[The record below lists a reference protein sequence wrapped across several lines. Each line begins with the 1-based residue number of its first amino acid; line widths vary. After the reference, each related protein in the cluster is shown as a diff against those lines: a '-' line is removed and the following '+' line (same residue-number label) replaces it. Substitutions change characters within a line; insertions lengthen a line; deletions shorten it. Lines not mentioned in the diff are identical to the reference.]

1 MRKKF
6 NLRLLLLVTTLVAGG
21 LAVRKKH
28 NAYKLQLIQSDLEAK
43 GVHLYSRSDVDWDGV
58 YGQLEPWN
66 VKYRKHEGPIV
77 LVRVCDDVE
86 VTDELIDGLRSLPD
100 LEQIFATSISQQGR
114 NKLRAGMA
122 EQVRII
128 D

>member
-1 MRKKF
+1 MRIKF

-28 NAYKLQLIQSDLEAK
+28 NAYKLQLIQSNLESK
-43 GVHLYSRSDVDWDGV
+43 GVHLYSRSDVDWDSV

-66 VKYRKHEGPIV
+66 VKYRKYEGPIV
-77 LVRVCDDVE
+77 LVRLCDDVE
-86 VTDELIDGLRSLPD
+86 VTDKLIDGLRSLPD
-100 LEQIFATSISQQGR
+100 LEQIFATSISQQDR
-114 NKLRAGMA
+114 NKLRAGMG